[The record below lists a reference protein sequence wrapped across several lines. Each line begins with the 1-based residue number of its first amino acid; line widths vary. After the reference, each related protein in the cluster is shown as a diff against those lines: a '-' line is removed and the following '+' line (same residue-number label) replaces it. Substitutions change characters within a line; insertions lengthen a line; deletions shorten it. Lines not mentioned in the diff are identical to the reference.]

1 MILGLLFD
9 SLCVILCLFFLPA
22 ILWTVIFFW
31 VMICR
36 LFSACYYPPACYSLP
51 VICLCVILCLFF
63 SACYPP
69 SACYSLLVILCQLFS
84 ACYFLCV
91 ILCQLFSACHSLHP
105 QVIICHYSLPLSL
118 CPLLSAMLLSACYS
132 PLATLGTLFMANNSL
147 FVIHCLL
154 FSTCCSCML
163 FCLSFS
169 ACHSLSVIPCW

>member
-1 MILGLLFD
+1 MFLCLLPVVFFVLFSACYSLHMILCLLFD
-9 SLCVILCLFFLPA
+9 FLCVILCLFFLPA

-51 VICLCVILCLFF
+51 VICLRVILCLFF

-105 QVIICHYSLPLSL
+105 HVIICP
-118 CPLLSAMLLSACYS
+118 
-132 PLATLGTLFMANNSL
+132 
-147 FVIHCLL
+147 L
-154 FSTCCSCML
+154 FSA
-163 FCLSFS
+163 SF
-169 ACHSLSVIPCW
+169 SLSVIVCHVIVFLLFPAGDSRYIIHGK